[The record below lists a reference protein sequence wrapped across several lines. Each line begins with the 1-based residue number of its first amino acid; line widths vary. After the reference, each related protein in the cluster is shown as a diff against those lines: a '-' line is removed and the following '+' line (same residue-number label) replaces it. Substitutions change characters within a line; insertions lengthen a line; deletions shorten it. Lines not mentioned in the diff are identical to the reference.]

1 MMRGAAGEARR
12 LIKASAEARNT
23 FIGLENH
30 GGARDRGAPALAQIG
45 RRHSC
50 ARQLRL
56 RVRGLC
62 RPLMLDRRTF
72 LGTAAASV
80 IGFALLRAPGR
91 TEAAASFKVM
101 HSDAEWLR
109 ILGRQRYDVLRHA
122 GAERAFTS
130 PLLNEHRRGVFA
142 CAGCALP
149 LFSSATKFESG
160 TGWPSFWRALAARD
174 LCRTRGPQPSDG
186 ADRSALLEVRRS
198 PGSCL
203 RRWAGADRTALL
215 HEWLGAQLPINL
227 TSTILHY
234 LALEFRLSVGARTS
248 GPACSAQSPP
258 SRSDIRA

>member
-12 LIKASAEARNT
+12 ADQGECRSPEHFHRPGKPW
-23 FIGLENH
+23 
-30 GGARDRGAPALAQIG
+30 GARDRGAPALARIG

-122 GAERAFTS
+122 GTERAFTS

-160 TGWPSFWRALAARD
+160 TGWPSFWRALPHAT
-174 LCRTRGPQPSDG
+174 LEH
-186 ADRSALLEVRRS
+186 ADRSLLMERTEVLCSRCGGHLGHVFDDG
-198 PGSCL
+198 PEPTGL
-203 RRWAGADRTALL
+203 ALL